1 MKVKQAIEVL
11 QRYDLEEEIFF
22 DVYSRADIDCLADDV
37 KIKITDEKLSEVFDI
52 MYKWATTGDFFDAV
66 DVVLQGE
73 DDSDIYT
80 IKVGEDD
87 ES

>member
-1 MKVKQAIEVL
+1 MKVRQAIEAL

-22 DVYSRADIDCLADDV
+22 DVYSRADIDCLADD
-37 KIKITDEKLSEVFDI
+37 IKVQITDEKLSEVFDI
-52 MYKWATTGDFFDAV
+52 MYKWATTENFTDAV

>member
-1 MKVKQAIEVL
+1 MKVKQAIKVL
-11 QRYDLEEEIFF
+11 QKYDLEEEIFF

-37 KIKITDEKLSEVFDI
+37 KVKITDEKLSEVFEI

>member
-1 MKVKQAIEVL
+1 MKVKQAIEAL

-22 DVYSRADIDCLADDV
+22 DIYSRADIDCLADD
-37 KIKITDEKLSEVFDI
+37 IKVQITDEKLSEVFDI
-52 MYKWATTGDFFDAV
+52 MYKWATTENFTDAV

-73 DDSDIYT
+73 DD
-80 IKVGEDD
+80 

>member
-1 MKVKQAIEVL
+1 MKVKQAIEAL

-22 DVYSRADIDCLADDV
+22 DVYSRADIDYLADDV
-37 KIKITDEKLSEVFDI
+37 KIKITDEKLSEVFEI

-66 DVVLQGE
+66 GIVLQGE
-73 DDSDIYT
+73 DD
-80 IKVGEDD
+80 

>member
-1 MKVKQAIEVL
+1 MKVKEAIEAL

-22 DVYSRADIDCLADDV
+22 DIYSRADIDCLADD
-37 KIKITDEKLSEVFDI
+37 IKVQITDEKLSEVFDI
-52 MYKWATTGDFFDAV
+52 MYKWATTENFTDAV